1 MDQIR
6 QNAVKEMIAS
16 VGEEKW
22 NKNMEFLQVLI
33 SSVKDHKI
41 NQHPIVSTMS
51 SCEYSLQE
59 MQTIHMEYR
68 AIVTREQY

>member
-1 MDQIR
+1 MGQIR

-33 SSVKDHKI
+33 S
-41 NQHPIVSTMS
+41 
-51 SCEYSLQE
+51 
-59 MQTIHMEYR
+59 
-68 AIVTREQY
+68 